1 MLREYW
7 PDNKSGEMET
17 LERISEA
24 FRLIGIQ
31 AVKVPV
37 SAGEDLAIQNINPL
51 FALDIHYEAP
61 RLSGVFS
68 VGALWNPVDY
78 YTFWGGADT
87 IARQMQHDLF
97 VAANP
102 RVAEAWLRVLAP
114 DYALGVLP
122 FNHTVPSTAIQSPN
136 ATATNHVFYAGI
148 GWDRNAAGLQRHEEV
163 FRALEERGVLEI
175 YGPKKIANGLSPWDG
190 FKSYKGELPF
200 DGSAL
205 ISKINHVKF
214 ALALS
219 SLSHL
224 RSEIASNRIF
234 ESIAGGAIPIVDK
247 NIDFPFD
254 LSPAI
259 HFDNSKP
266 LGEAIADVSS
276 AMKTIIGQPGEH
288 SERIVQLQSNL
299 KSGFTL
305 DDQLRVIV
313 DRVRDLKSIT
323 LGSDQASSQSI
334 ENIFEMASRVD
345 PAQCDVDHKVNSNHL
360 SLLLFRYFEEGFL
373 TPNWVSFN
381 SSLEAPIRQVL
392 SGFTPS
398 ENVDVAHV
406 SGIWRNG
413 RSGFYLGGDALNP
426 EIRII
431 DTFIVSGSLL
441 RDWCLETRGIASI
454 GSFLQ
459 ALAIDSS
466 SQHQTLR
473 HRIVRGNN
481 FKIEASTNPINTEA
495 LCSNLDLA
503 VLARVATS
511 NYGVI
516 SDLAGKAHQHR
527 MLTQGMARPSPS
539 ILAALGREL
548 NSLGLKPLAKLV
560 LQYLW
565 ARIRK

>member
-24 FRLIGIQ
+24 FRLIGIK
-31 AVKVPV
+31 AIKVPV
-37 SAGEDLAIQNINPL
+37 GAGEDLAIQNISPL

-97 VAANP
+97 IAANP
-102 RVAEAWLRVLAP
+102 QVAEAWLKVLAP

-122 FNHTVPSTAIQSPN
+122 FNHTVPSSSIQSPN
-136 ATATNHVFYAGI
+136 ATAKNHVFYAGI
-148 GWDRNAAGLQRHEEV
+148 GWDRNASGLQRHEEV
-163 FRALEERGVLEI
+163 FRALEKQGVLEI

-205 ISKINHVKF
+205 ISKINQVKF

-224 RSEIASNRIF
+224 RSQIASNRIF

-259 HFDNSKP
+259 QFDNSKP
-266 LGEAIADVSS
+266 LGEAIADVSA
-276 AMKTIIGQPGEH
+276 AMKTIIDQPGEH
-288 SERIVQLQSNL
+288 SERIAQLQRNL

-323 LGSDQASSQSI
+323 LGSDQTSNQSI
-334 ENIFEMASRVD
+334 DNVFQMASRVD
-345 PAQCDVDHKVNSNHL
+345 PAQGDVDNKVNSNHL
-360 SLLLFRYFEEGFL
+360 SLLLFRYFEEGLL
-373 TPNWVSFN
+373 TPNWVAFN
-381 SSLEAPIRQVL
+381 SSFEAPIREVL
-392 SGFTPS
+392 SRPSSS
-398 ENVDVAHV
+398 ENVDVLHV

-413 RSGFYLGGDALNP
+413 DSGFYLGGDALSP
-426 EIRII
+426 ENRII
-431 DTFIVSGSLL
+431 DTFIVRGSVL
-441 RDWCLETRGIASI
+441 RDWCIETKGIASL

-473 HRIVRGNN
+473 HRIIRGNN
-481 FKIEASTNPINTEA
+481 FRIEALANPINTEA

-503 VLARVATS
+503 VLGRVATS
-511 NYGVI
+511 NSGAI
-516 SDLAGKAHQHR
+516 SQLAGKAHLHKI
-527 MLTQGMARPSPS
+527 LTQGMSRPSPS
-539 ILAALGREL
+539 ILAGLVREF
-548 NSLGLKPLAKLV
+548 NSLGFKSLAKLGF
-560 LQYLW
+560 QYAW